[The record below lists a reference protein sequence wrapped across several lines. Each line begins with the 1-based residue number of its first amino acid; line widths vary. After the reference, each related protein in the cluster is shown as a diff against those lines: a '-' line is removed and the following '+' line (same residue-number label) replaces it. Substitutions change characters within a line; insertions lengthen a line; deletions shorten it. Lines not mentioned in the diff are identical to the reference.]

1 MSLRTVMSLAAAACV
16 AGAYAAPSAHAQALV
31 TPVDQTAQAAP
42 AAPATPPPAPPK
54 HPIFGSPIGDIQISG
69 HTELGLSINPD
80 SPANNANFGQPFTN
94 GANAFR
100 MNQTMFT
107 VEHDTDSA
115 ATAMD
120 YGFKFQTFYG
130 TDARLTHF
138 YNEFDRATNGPYQ
151 WDINYAE
158 LNMHAPPAMFV
169 SSGADFQI
177 GEYATPLG
185 YEVIDAT
192 GNPFYSHSYIFTYG
206 LPYKHTGI
214 LGTFHVNDT
223 VDIWGG
229 WDTGVNDSFVGAKG
243 NANASLLHGILG
255 FGLNN
260 LMGGNLTLVALAHL
274 GAENPVKSYATN
286 VGGANPYFIHSDQAT
301 VQYYD
306 ANGTYKINDNLNIT
320 TEVNLI
326 KNDAY
331 GSSGGGLAQY
341 VSYTLNDQWTLGAR
355 AEGFADQS
363 KGNGF
368 TGFVTDCPGGQD
380 AVDAERNTSYSP
392 GPGPGG
398 GPLSNNNVPNGCY
411 GATGPNNIGNKAFN
425 VLYSEL
431 TIGASY
437 TPPLTMP
444 STLGLVIRPEARLDN
459 VIGGSRGLKPY
470 DVNSK
475 GNGTKTD
482 QITLAVDAILS
493 F

>member
-1 MSLRTVMSLAAAACV
+1 MSLRTVISLAAAACV
-16 AGAYAAPSAHAQALV
+16 AGAYAAPSAHAQAL
-31 TPVDQTAQAAP
+31 TPADQTAQAAP

-80 SPANNANFGQPFTN
+80 SPTNNANFGQPFTN

-120 YGFKFQTFYG
+120 FGFKFQTFYG
-130 TDARLTHF
+130 TDVRLTHF
-138 YNEFDRATNGPYQ
+138 YNEFDRATNSPYQ

-158 LNMHAPPAMFV
+158 LNMHAPPGMLL
-169 SSGADFQI
+169 SGGADIQI

-243 NANASLLHGILG
+243 NANASLLHGIIG

-260 LMGGNLTLVALAHL
+260 LLGGNLTLVALAHF
-274 GAENPVKSYATN
+274 GAENPVGLKYANGTN
-286 VGGANPYFIHSDQAT
+286 VRVDGEG

-331 GSSGGGLAQY
+331 GATGGGVAQY

-355 AEGFADQS
+355 VEAFADQTKS
-363 KGNGF
+363 NGF
-368 TGFVTDCPGGQD
+368 GGFVTNCPGGQD
-380 AVDAERNTSYSP
+380 AVDAERNI
-392 GPGPGG
+392 
-398 GPLSNNNVPNGCY
+398 PLSNANTPNGCY
-411 GATGPNNIGNKAFN
+411 GGNVNTAATAPGKNITYG
-425 VLYSEL
+425 EL
-431 TIGASY
+431 TIGAAYS
-437 TPPLTMP
+437 PPLTMP
-444 STLGLVIRPEARLDN
+444 STLGLVIRPEARFDSI
-459 VIGGSRGLKPY
+459 VGGSAHVAPY
-470 DVNSK
+470 DVGS
-475 GNGTKTD
+475 NGQGKKSS

>member
-1 MSLRTVMSLAAAACV
+1 MSLRTVISLAAAACV

-31 TPVDQTAQAAP
+31 TSADQTAQAAP

-80 SPANNANFGQPFTN
+80 SPKNNANFGQPFTN

-120 YGFKFQTFYG
+120 FGFKFQTFYG
-130 TDARLTHF
+130 TDARFTHF
-138 YNEFDRATNGPYQ
+138 YNEFDRATNSPYQ

-158 LNMHAPPAMFV
+158 LNMHAPPGMML

-243 NANASLLHGILG
+243 NANPSLAHGIVG

-260 LMGGNLTLVALAHL
+260 LAGGNLTIVALAHL
-274 GAENPVKSYATN
+274 GAENPSGPGSVA
-286 VGGANPYFIHSDQAT
+286 GADNKM

-306 ANGTYKINDNLNIT
+306 ANAVWKINDSWT
-320 TEVNLI
+320 SVTEVNMI
-326 KNDAY
+326 KQDAF
-331 GSSGGGLAQY
+331 GATGGGLAQY
-341 VSYTLNDQWTLGAR
+341 GLYTLNDQWTLGVR
-355 AEGFADQS
+355 AEAFADQV
-363 KGNGF
+363 KPGF
-368 TGFVTDCPGGQD
+368 AGFVCDNPGSQD
-380 AVDAERNTSYSP
+380 AVDGERNI
-392 GPGPGG
+392 
-398 GPLSNNNVPNGCY
+398 PLSNNNTPNGTYCGGVNTGAASKNITY
-411 GATGPNNIGNKAFN
+411 GELTVGAT
-425 VLYSEL
+425 YS
-431 TIGASY
+431 
-437 TPPLTMP
+437 PPLTMP
-444 STLGLVIRPEARLDN
+444 STLGLVVRPEARFDSI
-459 VIGGSRGLKPY
+459 IGGTAHVAPY
-470 DVNSK
+470 DLGS
-475 GNGTKTD
+475 NGQGKKSN
-482 QITLAVDAILS
+482 QITLAVDTILS